1 MQRDIFYIGVLASNS
16 SAIHRTYFRA
26 WLDLWKQ
33 INTFS
38 QLRDYSDLRVGQQLD
53 GAFEV
58 ANAIFCDDRALR
70 EIALVMNHEGEQS
83 AGKARS
89 SRRRVRSSSCTSAP
103 KVSEWYDCLIRHL
116 SGNSL
121 DDEFRGIRSCPSNW
135 VHLSDLPSAPYC
147 IHCACYY
154 DPNHGGNQCGRCRRK
169 PEYRI
174 DYVALTAL
182 HVHSLIIYHFYRKH
196 FERYGHSS
204 GSDSEVVAA
213 AASLIEIHNSPLRQH
228 GTATA
233 SGSERSGTACGSRT
247 GEGVAGLSYSFV
259 LSDATFQ
266 LSDLIRLIPLL
277 RPYRNLSDLKRE
289 AFEQQCYYITHLI
302 ISYTDW
308 GRQPQLLRTLYRLD
322 LQPELEYLLRSLP
335 VVMIEM
341 KDVELTA
348 EIVTCFCILRDIM
361 TEEEWQRLYLPA
373 VLVGLDWIFKRE
385 NENTQRR
392 PLATWPCFSRYAP
405 NDLAAQFH
413 VVYTVL
419 MAATF
424 TREVVLLRPS

>member
-1 MQRDIFYIGVLASNS
+1 
-16 SAIHRTYFRA
+16 
-26 WLDLWKQ
+26 
-33 INTFS
+33 
-38 QLRDYSDLRVGQQLD
+38 
-53 GAFEV
+53 
-58 ANAIFCDDRALR
+58 
-70 EIALVMNHEGEQS
+70 
-83 AGKARS
+83 
-89 SRRRVRSSSCTSAP
+89 
-103 KVSEWYDCLIRHL
+103 
-116 SGNSL
+116 
-121 DDEFRGIRSCPSNW
+121 
-135 VHLSDLPSAPYC
+135 
-147 IHCACYY
+147 
-154 DPNHGGNQCGRCRRK
+154 
-169 PEYRI
+169 
-174 DYVALTAL
+174 
-182 HVHSLIIYHFYRKH
+182 
-196 FERYGHSS
+196 
-204 GSDSEVVAA
+204 
-213 AASLIEIHNSPLRQH
+213 
-228 GTATA
+228 
-233 SGSERSGTACGSRT
+233 
-247 GEGVAGLSYSFV
+247 LSYSFV